1 MTTCIKSQPSLKA
14 MPGTAEGAA
23 KNAWI
28 NKLRSCATEHH
39 DDKQRREQAK
49 RARIKRRVFTKST
62 DPTKTRQKQKTRD
75 PYRGPS
81 RLVNVRNQVHAQTIL

>member
-49 RARIKRRVFTKST
+49 RAPIKRRVFTKST
-62 DPTKTRQKQKTRD
+62 DPTKTRQKQQTRD

-81 RLVNVRNQVHAQTIL
+81 R